1 MQQSSPTH
9 HSSLT
14 LSQVRAF
21 AKERA
26 ACMRYDRSIRKVLH
40 QGLLSARAGGF
51 FFGFNFIVGT
61 GAIVCVLWFGARQVV
76 DGNLSPGELSSFV
89 IYALYVG
96 ANTGAL
102 AGVVSSLIQVR
113 SGPCLTLLQAAG
125 PDLQSFCMQAFQSFT
140 CMTQQWRPPSPIR
153 Q

>member
-1 MQQSSPTH
+1 
-9 HSSLT
+9 
-14 LSQVRAF
+14 
-21 AKERA
+21 
-26 ACMRYDRSIRKVLH
+26 MRYDRSIRKVLH

-76 DGNLSPGELSSFV
+76 DDKLSPGELSSFV

-102 AGVVSSLIQVR
+102 AGVVSSLIQVLSRTLSSATSSMIHLILPGLDDAR
-113 SGPCLTLLQAAG
+113 SLL
-125 PDLQSFCMQAFQSFT
+125 S
-140 CMTQQWRPPSPIR
+140 R
-153 Q
+153 

>member
-1 MQQSSPTH
+1 MV
-9 HSSLT
+9 L
-14 LSQVRAF
+14 QVRAF

-26 ACMRYDRSIRKVLH
+26 SCLRYDRSIRKVLH

-76 DGNLSPGELSSFV
+76 DGKLSAGELSSFV

-102 AGVVSSLIQVR
+102 AGVVSSLIQVW
-113 SGPCLTLLQAAG
+113 SP
-125 PDLQSFCMQAFQSFT
+125 
-140 CMTQQWRPPSPIR
+140 PPSPHRYSKQKHI
-153 Q
+153 